1 MIRNNDANYYGNFGK
16 INGIGTNGYNQNNI
30 NRNININNINPNLPN
45 MMNNKDNNSFFRNSG
60 QRKNITNNIDDNY
73 YMYGFG
79 NNSQSRPMNNQPVRL
94 NQLRDFNN
102 NADYYSNYNNQLRS
116 DINSDNVENM
126 GFSNQIIYNNMNSQN
141 NMSDFFGNN
150 NNYNNINYYNFDSN
164 NQIMNSKSNNNSN
177 MNSNNN
183 YNKNPQTVNPFI
195 NDNNGYF
202 ICNNNCKQNSQA
214 INAFNSNNNN
224 FNNNINN
231 NSNFNNNNFTYNNNY
246 NYNNSNP
253 TNNANSFYNNYNIN
267 KNGNYNNMNSYSFNN
282 NSNFNNNLFLNPQ
295 TVLNSNNLNNNF
307 NYNNNQNYIQNN
319 VNNIYNN
326 NDINIF
332 NSKTT
337 INKPKN
343 DYIELNFMIR
353 ARGLENVGATCYMNA
368 PLQCL
373 YHIKPLSENI
383 LNDDKINKSM
393 ELTYCFKK
401 LIEKLAGCE
410 NRRRFR
416 IDIANYTYNEKKKD
430 YVKPQE
436 FKDLIGRK
444 NDLFKGINANDSKDL
459 IIFLLEG
466 MDKELTIRNNK
477 TTEIEKF
484 YGNNINEMSETNF
497 KKIHNSIF
505 GDLFYGFQRS
515 FMECLSCKHIEQT
528 FSVFNFMIFPLEKIF
543 NSLNKKKNMNMNN
556 NMNKIY
562 SIYNFQSFP
571 NDLNILNPC
580 TVVNK
585 TNYNLNKLNLKDCF
599 KDNEN
604 EEILSG
610 ENKIY
615 CNNCNKY
622 SDARTKNDIYKAPKV
637 LILILNRGKGNSFKC
652 DVDFEKELDISSF
665 VSNPNNSPT
674 KYNLIGVI
682 CHLGESSMNGHFL
695 AYCKHFDDNWYL
707 FNDGI
712 VTSEGEAKKYKGIPY
727 ILFYQSQV
735 IN

>member
-30 NRNININNINPNLPN
+30 NRNINNINPNLPN
-45 MMNNKDNNSFFRNSG
+45 MMSNKDNNSFFRNSG
-60 QRKNITNNIDDNY
+60 QRKNITNNIGDNY
-73 YMYGFG
+73 YMYGFD

-94 NQLRDFNN
+94 NQLKDFNN

-141 NMSDFFGNN
+141 NMPDFFGNS

-202 ICNNNCKQNSQA
+202 ICNNNCKQNPQA

-295 TVLNSNNLNNNF
+295 TVHNSNNLNNNF

-410 NRRRFR
+410 KRRLFR
-416 IDIANYTYNEKKKD
+416 IDIENYTYNEKKKD

-556 NMNKIY
+556 NINKIY

-571 NDLNILNPC
+571 GDLNILNPC

>member
-1 MIRNNDANYYGNFGK
+1 MNE
-16 INGIGTNGYNQNNI
+16 IGTNGYNQNNI
-30 NRNININNINPNLPN
+30 NRSININNINPNLPN
-45 MMNNKDNNSFFRNSG
+45 MMNN
-60 QRKNITNNIDDNY
+60 
-73 YMYGFG
+73 
-79 NNSQSRPMNNQPVRL
+79 NSQSRPMNNQPVIL

-126 GFSNQIIYNNMNSQN
+126 GFSNQNIYNNMNSQN
-141 NMSDFFGNN
+141 NMSDFNFGNN
-150 NNYNNINYYNFDSN
+150 NNYNINYYNCDGN
-164 NQIMNSKSNNNSN
+164 NQIMNSISNNNIN
-177 MNSNNN
+177 MNPNNN
-183 YNKNPQTVNPFI
+183 YNQNPMTVNPFI
-195 NDNNGYF
+195 NDNNNGYF
-202 ICNNNCKQNSQA
+202 ICNNNCKQNPQA

-231 NSNFNNNNFTYNNNY
+231 NSNLNNNNFTYNNNF

-253 TNNANSFYNNYNIN
+253 TNNTNSFYNNNNNIN
-267 KNGNYNNMNSYSFNN
+267 KNDNYNNMNSYSYNN
-282 NSNFNNNLFLNPQ
+282 NINFNNNLFLNPQ

-484 YGNNINEMSETNF
+484 YGNDINEMSETNF

-637 LILILNRGKGNSFKC
+637 FILILNRGKGNSFKC

-665 VSNPNNSPT
+665 VSNPNNFPT

-727 ILFYQSQV
+727 ILFYQSQD